1 MIDYNDPFHPNNND
15 TKIAFFAWI
24 IILICIAT
32 FLYYTF
38 PETTPTYQEQ
48 KSSADLKDCEL
59 CHSNDDYDAR
69 KDVEARIRGK
79 KAARMLIRRV
89 E

>member
-1 MIDYNDPFHPNNND
+1 MSDYNDPFHPNNND
-15 TKIAFFAWI
+15 AKIAFLFWI
-24 IILICIAT
+24 IVLICTVIC
-32 FLYYTF
+32 LYYTY
-38 PETTPTYQEQ
+38 PETPTLQEQ
-48 KSSADLKDCEL
+48 KAAADLKDCEI